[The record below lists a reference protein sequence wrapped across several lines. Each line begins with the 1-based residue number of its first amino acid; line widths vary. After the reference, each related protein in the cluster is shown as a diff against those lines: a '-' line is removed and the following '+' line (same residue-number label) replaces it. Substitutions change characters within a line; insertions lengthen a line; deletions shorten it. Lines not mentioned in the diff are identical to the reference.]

1 MLIRYGFKTS
11 NNSCKSVYLHEN
23 TNEIMK
29 KISLILFLF
38 FLSNQGFTKVGDV
51 YYCEMTQ
58 AIELKEGKL
67 INYIPQKFKF
77 TIESENIIRFGLDDN
92 YFKGSAFKVIEFS
105 DNGEQFYG
113 DNFEYSYGN
122 FYFAEVFR
130 WISTDVDKLTATA
143 VSATC
148 AILEDYA
155 V

>member
-1 MLIRYGFKTS
+1 MR
-11 NNSCKSVYLHEN
+11 NVYWH
-23 TNEIMK
+23 TNLCHKIMK
-29 KISLILFLF
+29 KTILVLIF
-38 FLSNQGFTKVGDV
+38 FLLSTHSFAKVGDV

-77 TIESENIIRFGLDDN
+77 TIESDNMIRFGLDAN
-92 YFKGSAFKVIEFS
+92 YFRGSAFEVIEFS

-130 WISTDVDKLTATA
+130 WASTDVDTLTATA

-148 AILEDYA
+148 AIVEDYA

>member
-1 MLIRYGFKTS
+1 MRKT
-11 NNSCKSVYLHEN
+11 L
-23 TNEIMK
+23 
-29 KISLILFLF
+29 LILFLF
-38 FLSNQGFTKVGDV
+38 FLSTQGFAKVGDV

-77 TIESENIIRFGLDDN
+77 TIDSENIIRFGLDAN
-92 YFKGSAFKVIEFS
+92 YFKGSAFEVIEFS
-105 DNGEQFYG
+105 NNGEQFYG
-113 DNFEYSYGN
+113 ENFEYSHGD

-130 WISTDVDKLTATA
+130 WLSTDIDTLTATA

-148 AILEDYA
+148 AILEDHA

>member
-1 MLIRYGFKTS
+1 
-11 NNSCKSVYLHEN
+11 
-23 TNEIMK
+23 MK
-29 KISLILFLF
+29 KTLLILFLSL
-38 FLSNQGFTKVGDV
+38 LSTQGFAKVGDV

-58 AIELKEGKL
+58 AIELKEGRL

-77 TIESENIIRFGLDDN
+77 TIDSDNIIRFGLDAN
-92 YFKGSAFKVIEFS
+92 YFQGSTFEVIEFS
-105 DNGEQFYG
+105 NNGEQFYG

-130 WISTDVDKLTATA
+130 WLSTDVVQLTATA

-148 AILEDYA
+148 AILEDYS

>member
-1 MLIRYGFKTS
+1 MR
-11 NNSCKSVYLHEN
+11 NVYWH
-23 TNEIMK
+23 TNHCHKIMK
-29 KISLILFLF
+29 KTLLILIF
-38 FLSNQGFTKVGDV
+38 FLLSTHSFAKVGDV

-77 TIESENIIRFGLDDN
+77 TIESDNILRFGLDTN
-92 YFKGSAFKVIEFS
+92 YFRGSAFKVIEFS
-105 DNGEQFYG
+105 NNGEQFYG
-113 DNFEYSYGN
+113 DNFKYSYGD

-130 WISTDVDKLTATA
+130 WPSTDVDALTATA

-148 AILEDYA
+148 AILEEYS

>member
-1 MLIRYGFKTS
+1 MYIYTK
-11 NNSCKSVYLHEN
+11 N

-29 KISLILFLF
+29 KTLLFLF
-38 FLSNQGFTKVGDV
+38 LFLLSIQVFAKVGDV

-58 AIELKEGKL
+58 AIELKEGRL

-77 TIESENIIRFGLDDN
+77 TIDSENKIRFGLDPN
-92 YFKGSAFKVIEFS
+92 YFRGSTFEIIEFS

-130 WISTDVDKLTATA
+130 WLSTDVDQLTATA

-148 AILEDYA
+148 AILEDYS

>member
-1 MLIRYGFKTS
+1 MYICTK
-11 NNSCKSVYLHEN
+11 N
-23 TNEIMK
+23 TNQIMK
-29 KISLILFLF
+29 KTMLILFLS
-38 FLSNQGFTKVGDV
+38 LVSTQGFAKVGDV

-58 AIELKEGKL
+58 AIELKEGRL

-77 TIESENIIRFGLDDN
+77 TIELENMIRFGLDTN
-92 YFKGSAFKVIEFS
+92 YFRGSTFKVIEFS

-122 FYFAEVFR
+122 FYFAKVFR
-130 WISTDVDKLTATA
+130 WVSTDVDELTATA

>member
-1 MLIRYGFKTS
+1 MQKT
-11 NNSCKSVYLHEN
+11 
-23 TNEIMK
+23 
-29 KISLILFLF
+29 ILVSIF
-38 FLSNQGFTKVGDV
+38 FLLSTQSFAKVGDV

-77 TIESENIIRFGLDDN
+77 TIDSENIIRFGLDAN
-92 YFKGSAFKVIEFS
+92 YFKGSAFEVIEFS
-105 DNGEQFYG
+105 NNGEQFYG
-113 DNFEYSYGN
+113 ENFEYSYGD

-130 WISTDVDKLTATA
+130 WLSTDIDTLTATA

-148 AILEDYA
+148 SIVEDYS

>member
-1 MLIRYGFKTS
+1 
-11 NNSCKSVYLHEN
+11 
-23 TNEIMK
+23 MK
-29 KISLILFLF
+29 KTLLNLILLL
-38 FLSNQGFTKVGDV
+38 LSTQVFAKVGDV

-58 AIELKEGKL
+58 AIELKDGKL

-77 TIESENIIRFGLDDN
+77 TIESENIIRFGLDAN
-92 YFKGSAFKVIEFS
+92 YFRGSAFEVIEYS

-113 DNFEYSYGN
+113 DNFEYSYGD
-122 FYFAEVFR
+122 FYFADVFR
-130 WISTDVDKLTATA
+130 WLSTDVDTLTATA

>member
-1 MLIRYGFKTS
+1 MYICTK
-11 NNSCKSVYLHEN
+11 N
-23 TNEIMK
+23 TNQIMK
-29 KISLILFLF
+29 KTLLILFLSL
-38 FLSNQGFTKVGDV
+38 LSTQGFAKVGDV

-58 AIELKEGKL
+58 AIELKEGRL

-77 TIESENIIRFGLDDN
+77 TIDSDNMIRFGLDAN
-92 YFKGSAFKVIEFS
+92 YFRGSAFEVIEFS
-105 DNGEQFYG
+105 NNGEQFYG

-130 WISTDVDKLTATA
+130 CASTEVDKLTATA

-148 AILEDYA
+148 AIVEDYA

>member
-1 MLIRYGFKTS
+1 MYICTK
-11 NNSCKSVYLHEN
+11 N

-29 KISLILFLF
+29 KTLLILFLS
-38 FLSNQGFTKVGDV
+38 FLSTQGFSKVGDV

-77 TIESENIIRFGLDDN
+77 KIDSDNMIRFGLDPN
-92 YFKGSAFKVIEFS
+92 YFRGSTFEIIEIS

-130 WISTDVDKLTATA
+130 SLSTDVDQLTATA

-148 AILEDYA
+148 AILEDYS

>member
-1 MLIRYGFKTS
+1 MEKNI
-11 NNSCKSVYLHEN
+11 NQ
-23 TNEIMK
+23 IMK
-29 KISLILFLF
+29 KTLLILI
-38 FLSNQGFTKVGDV
+38 LSLLPIQSFAKAGDV

-77 TIESENIIRFGLDDN
+77 TIESDNILRFGLDTN
-92 YFKGSAFKVIEFS
+92 YFRGSAFKVIEFS
-105 DNGEQFYG
+105 NNGEQFYG
-113 DNFEYSYGN
+113 DNFKYSYGD

-130 WISTDVDKLTATA
+130 WPSTDVDALTATA

-148 AILEDYA
+148 AILEEYS

>member
-1 MLIRYGFKTS
+1 
-11 NNSCKSVYLHEN
+11 
-23 TNEIMK
+23 MK
-29 KISLILFLF
+29 KTLLAFIF
-38 FLSNQGFTKVGDV
+38 FLLSTQGFSKVGDV

-58 AIELKEGKL
+58 AIELKEGRL

-77 TIESENIIRFGLDDN
+77 TIESENIIRFGLDTN
-92 YFKGSAFKVIEFS
+92 YFRGSAFEVIEFS
-105 DNGEQFYG
+105 DNGQQFYG

-122 FYFAEVFR
+122 FYFADVFR
-130 WISTDVDKLTATA
+130 WFSTDVDTLTATA

>member
-1 MLIRYGFKTS
+1 
-11 NNSCKSVYLHEN
+11 
-23 TNEIMK
+23 MK
-29 KISLILFLF
+29 KTLLTLIF
-38 FLSNQGFTKVGDV
+38 FLLSTQGFAKVGDV

-77 TIESENIIRFGLDDN
+77 TIESENMIRFGLDAN
-92 YFKGSAFKVIEFS
+92 YFRGSAFEVIEFS
-105 DNGEQFYG
+105 ENGEQFYG

-130 WISTDVDKLTATA
+130 WVSTDVDKLTATA

-148 AILEDYA
+148 AILEDYS

>member
-1 MLIRYGFKTS
+1 
-11 NNSCKSVYLHEN
+11 
-23 TNEIMK
+23 MK
-29 KISLILFLF
+29 KILLILI
-38 FLSNQGFTKVGDV
+38 LSLLSIQSFAKVGDV

-58 AIELKEGKL
+58 AIELKEGRL

-77 TIESENIIRFGLDDN
+77 TVESENVIRFGLDTN
-92 YFKGSAFKVIEFS
+92 YFSGSAFEVREFS
-105 DNGEQFYG
+105 ENGEQFYG

-130 WISTDVDKLTATA
+130 WLSTDVDKLTATA

-148 AILEDYA
+148 AILEDYS

>member
-1 MLIRYGFKTS
+1 
-11 NNSCKSVYLHEN
+11 
-23 TNEIMK
+23 MK
-29 KISLILFLF
+29 KKLLILILPL
-38 FLSNQGFTKVGDV
+38 LSIQSFAKVGDV

-77 TIESENIIRFGLDDN
+77 TIESDNMIRFGLDAN
-92 YFKGSAFKVIEFS
+92 YFKGSAFEVIEFS
-105 DNGEQFYG
+105 NNGEQFYG

-130 WISTDVDKLTATA
+130 WASTEVDTLTATA

-148 AILEDYA
+148 SIVEDYS

>member
-1 MLIRYGFKTS
+1 
-11 NNSCKSVYLHEN
+11 
-23 TNEIMK
+23 MK
-29 KISLILFLF
+29 KTLLILFLS
-38 FLSNQGFTKVGDV
+38 FLSNQGFAKVGDV

-58 AIELKEGKL
+58 AIELKEGRL

-77 TIESENIIRFGLDDN
+77 TIDSDNIIRFGLDSN
-92 YFKGSAFKVIEFS
+92 YFRGSTFKVIEFS

-113 DNFEYSYGN
+113 ENFEYSYGD

-130 WISTDVDKLTATA
+130 WTLAEVDTLTATA

-148 AILEDYA
+148 SIVEDYS

>member
-1 MLIRYGFKTS
+1 
-11 NNSCKSVYLHEN
+11 
-23 TNEIMK
+23 MK
-29 KISLILFLF
+29 KTLLVLIF
-38 FLSNQGFTKVGDV
+38 FLLSTQGFAKVGDV

-77 TIESENIIRFGLDDN
+77 TIESENIIRFGLDTN
-92 YFKGSAFKVIEFS
+92 YFRGSVFEVIEFS

-122 FYFAEVFR
+122 FYFADVFR
-130 WISTDVDKLTATA
+130 WLSTDVDTLTATA

-148 AILEDYA
+148 AILEDYT

>member
-1 MLIRYGFKTS
+1 
-11 NNSCKSVYLHEN
+11 
-23 TNEIMK
+23 MK
-29 KISLILFLF
+29 KTLLTLIF
-38 FLSNQGFTKVGDV
+38 FLLSTQVFAKVGDV

-77 TIESENIIRFGLDDN
+77 TIESENMIRFGLDAN
-92 YFKGSAFKVIEFS
+92 YFRGSAFEVIEFS
-105 DNGEQFYG
+105 ENGEQFYG

-130 WISTDVDKLTATA
+130 WVSTDVDKLTATA

-148 AILEDYA
+148 AILEDYS

>member
-1 MLIRYGFKTS
+1 MIKKLLVLI
-11 NNSCKSVYLHEN
+11 
-23 TNEIMK
+23 
-29 KISLILFLF
+29 F
-38 FLSNQGFTKVGDV
+38 FLLSTQGFAKVGDV

-77 TIESENIIRFGLDDN
+77 TIESENIISFGLDTN
-92 YFKGSAFKVIEFS
+92 YFRGSVFKVIEFS

-130 WISTDVDKLTATA
+130 LASTDVDKLTATA

>member
-1 MLIRYGFKTS
+1 MYICTK
-11 NNSCKSVYLHEN
+11 N
-23 TNEIMK
+23 TNQIMK
-29 KISLILFLF
+29 KTLLILFLSL
-38 FLSNQGFTKVGDV
+38 LSTQGFAKVGDV

-77 TIESENIIRFGLDDN
+77 TIDSDNMIRFGLDVN
-92 YFKGSAFKVIEFS
+92 YFRGSAFKVIEFS
-105 DNGEQFYG
+105 NNGEQFYG
-113 DNFEYSYGN
+113 DNFKYSYGD

-130 WISTDVDKLTATA
+130 WPSTDVGALTATA

-148 AILEDYA
+148 AILEEYS

>member
-1 MLIRYGFKTS
+1 MYICTK
-11 NNSCKSVYLHEN
+11 N
-23 TNEIMK
+23 TNQIMK
-29 KISLILFLF
+29 KTLLILFLF
-38 FLSNQGFTKVGDV
+38 FLSTQGFAKVGDV

-77 TIESENIIRFGLDDN
+77 TIDSDNMIRFGLDPN
-92 YFKGSAFKVIEFS
+92 YFRGSAFEVIEFS
-105 DNGEQFYG
+105 DNEETFYG
-113 DNFEYSYGN
+113 DNFEYSYGD

-130 WISTDVDKLTATA
+130 WPSTDVDALTATA

-148 AILEDYA
+148 AILEEYS

>member
-1 MLIRYGFKTS
+1 MKKNI
-11 NNSCKSVYLHEN
+11 NQ
-23 TNEIMK
+23 IMK
-29 KISLILFLF
+29 KTLLILIFSLLPIQSF
-38 FLSNQGFTKVGDV
+38 AKAGDV

-77 TIESENIIRFGLDDN
+77 TIESDNILRFGLDTN
-92 YFKGSAFKVIEFS
+92 YFRGSAFKVIEFS
-105 DNGEQFYG
+105 NNGEQFYG
-113 DNFEYSYGN
+113 DNFEYSYGD

-130 WISTDVDKLTATA
+130 WPSTDVDALTATA

-148 AILEDYA
+148 AILEEYS

>member
-1 MLIRYGFKTS
+1 MYIFSK
-11 NNSCKSVYLHEN
+11 N
-23 TNEIMK
+23 TNKIMK
-29 KISLILFLF
+29 KTLLILI
-38 FLSNQGFTKVGDV
+38 LSLLSIEGFAKVGDV

-77 TIESENIIRFGLDDN
+77 TIDSENMIRFGLDAN
-92 YFKGSAFKVIEFS
+92 YFKGSAFEVIEFS

-113 DNFEYSYGN
+113 DNFEYSYGD
-122 FYFAEVFR
+122 FYFAKVFR
-130 WISTDVDKLTATA
+130 WASTDVDTLTATA